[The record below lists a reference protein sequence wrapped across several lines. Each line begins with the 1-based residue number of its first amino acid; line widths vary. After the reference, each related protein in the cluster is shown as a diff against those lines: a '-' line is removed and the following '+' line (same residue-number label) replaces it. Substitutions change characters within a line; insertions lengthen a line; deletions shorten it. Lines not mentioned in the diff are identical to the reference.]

1 MPNLN
6 LPICPSCHGTMRFTR
21 RDSLFKCQYCDYI
34 CDSAVAKGLYPKP
47 DAPVR
52 EEQAITTDSP
62 VFDMFKRQ
70 AQTITAPAPVVT
82 APVVTAPLPVAVA
95 PIKNEPLHP
104 DLMTDTDVPD
114 TDVPDTEVWTPS
126 FNENAIDVNEIF
138 SYHHGSK
145 DEPKSQPPKF
155 KMPVMQPE
163 PMRQT
168 ATSEAPTGSSMY
180 FSLRSDK

>member
-1 MPNLN
+1 MSKPTYH
-6 LPICPSCHGTMRFTR
+6 LPRCTCGHLARYYRSTDSWKCCYCPATFTP
-21 RDSLFKCQYCDYI
+21 KE
-34 CDSAVAKGLYPKP
+34 AEALYDVPE
-47 DAPVR
+47 V
-52 EEQAITTDSP
+52 EEQTFDIDSP
-62 VFDMFKRQ
+62 QFDMFKRQ
-70 AQTITAPAPVVT
+70 TQTITAPAPVMRVK
-82 APVVTAPLPVAVA
+82 
-95 PIKNEPLHP
+95 PIEQTIRNEPLYP
-104 DLMTDTDVPD
+104 DLVTD